1 MRLGLCTSIAN
12 AAKVIDI
19 GYDYVVLSGSEVSAL
34 SDAAFAA
41 LEDEVKSKG
50 IKVEAFNGLCP
61 KSVDIAGTEYSAE
74 IAARY
79 LSRLAAMGARL
90 GVKNL
95 GIGAPKSRCIPKGF
109 DRRQAWANGREFMS
123 IAADEAAKYGMVAS
137 IEELTYKYCNFINTL
152 EESLV
157 MSDEINKENVPIII
171 DFFHMEADGMEAEA
185 AIDYIRYAYD
195 IHISGIAASN
205 GNVVRPYVDD
215 SDRNRLGKIAAVL
228 REGGYDK
235 TVTLEPDAIAE
246 GFEEKASIALRI
258 MREAFMS

>member
-1 MRLGLCTSIAN
+1 MRLGLCTSVAN
-12 AAKVIDI
+12 TAKAIDI

-41 LEDEVKSKG
+41 LENEVESKG

-61 KSVDIAGTEYSAE
+61 QSVDIAGTEYSAE

-79 LSRLAAMGARL
+79 LSRLAARGARL

-109 DRRQAWANGREFMS
+109 DRRQAWSNGREFIS

-157 MSDEINKENVPIII
+157 MSDEVNKENVPIII
-171 DFFHMEADGMEAEA
+171 DFFHLEADGTEAETA
-185 AIDYIRYAYD
+185 GDYVRYAYD
-195 IHISGIAASN
+195 IHISGIDTVN
-205 GNVVRPYVDD
+205 GNVIRPYVDN
-215 SDRNRLGKIAAVL
+215 SDKERLEKVAKVL
-228 REGGYDK
+228 RKAGYNK
-235 TVTLEPDAIAE
+235 TITLEPDAAGE
-246 GFEEKASIALRI
+246 HFEEKAEKALKV
-258 MREAFMS
+258 MREVFC